1 MDLGSFHSPV
11 KQEPPKAV
19 IANAVVAA
27 GNPPP
32 SGGGG
37 RQDLETSHPGEK
49 PPMLH
54 TCIIDEESVLNVNTA
69 LKVAEF
75 FRLRASEAKERLS
88 EIRKA
93 VSYWREE
100 GLRVNARSVEI
111 AVMKE
116 AYEYCL

>member
-37 RQDLETSHPGEK
+37 RQCELDEADEPRLHGKPFCSYVLQRVLE
-49 PPMLH
+49 
-54 TCIIDEESVLNVNTA
+54 
-69 LKVAEF
+69 
-75 FRLRASEAKERLS
+75 EAR
-88 EIRKA
+88 R
-93 VSYWREE
+93 VWR
-100 GLRVNARSVEI
+100 G
-111 AVMKE
+111 
-116 AYEYCL
+116 

>member
-37 RQDLETSHPGEK
+37 RQ
-49 PPMLH
+49 
-54 TCIIDEESVLNVNTA
+54 
-69 LKVAEF
+69 
-75 FRLRASEAKERLS
+75 
-88 EIRKA
+88 
-93 VSYWREE
+93 
-100 GLRVNARSVEI
+100 
-111 AVMKE
+111 E
-116 AYEYCL
+116 AYQDVLVFGTAKNVLEVDVVSAIQFLDNGICL